1 MDKRLLEA
9 LFVAAFLVLPIVHAQ
24 DRGSEWLYMVYLDG
38 DNNLESYGVK
48 DLNEMELGLASN
60 SGVKVLVLFDGYS
73 GRYIGHKGAKIY
85 EVVHDTSASAVKSK
99 VVNDLGEVNM
109 GDPSTLTDFVDY
121 CTSNYPASKHALVLW
136 NHGAGWREL
145 EEERTDITKD
155 VCFDDTDGDQLST
168 EELSQVLPQISES
181 CGSLDFL
188 GFDACLMQM
197 FELAYEYSDSVEVMA
212 GSEETEPGDGWD
224 YSYIMS
230 ELSSDPSMGAESL
243 GKLAVD
249 AYADYYGSDSQVTF
263 SAIRASAVPE
273 LASAVSELS
282 SALLNALPTERSAIS
297 SARNASLEFA
307 YSDYIDLY
315 NFAAN
320 LRTQDTA
327 VMSAAAGVMDAVDS
341 SMISEWHS
349 SDYDAHGVSI
359 WFNRTYPSQQY
370 MDRYENLRVSGTG
383 WLDFLLA
390 YYG

>member
-9 LFVAAFLVLPIVHAQ
+9 LFMAAFLVLPIVHAQ

-48 DLNEMELGLASN
+48 DLNEMERGLSSN
-60 SGVKVLVLFDGYS
+60 SGVKVLVLFDGYG

-85 EVVHDTSASAVKSK
+85 EVVPDASSSIRSK
-99 VVNDLGEVNM
+99 VVKDLGEVNM
-109 GDPSTLTDFVDY
+109 GDPQTLTNFVDY
-121 CTSNYPASKHALVLW
+121 CVSKYPASRHALILW
-136 NHGAGWREL
+136 NHGAGWRAL

-181 CGSLDFL
+181 CGSLDLL

-197 FELAYEYSDSVEVMA
+197 FELAYEYSEDVKVIA

-224 YSYIMS
+224 YSYIIR
-230 ELSSDPSMGAESL
+230 ELSSNPYMDAEAL
-243 GKLAVD
+243 GKVTVD

-263 SAIRASAVPE
+263 SAIRTSAVPE

-282 SALLNALPTERSAIS
+282 SALMNALPTERSAIS
-297 SARNASLEFA
+297 SARNASLMFA
-307 YSDYIDLY
+307 YADYIDLY
-315 NFAAN
+315 DFAAN
-320 LRTQDTA
+320 LKTQDKA
-327 VMSAAAGVMDAVDS
+327 VMSAAAAVMDAVDS
-341 SMISEWHS
+341 CMISEWHS

-359 WFNRTYPSQQY
+359 WFNKTYPSQQY
-370 MDRYENLRVSGTG
+370 IDRYENLRVAETG